1 MLEWSNG
8 HTPGVQGATGLG
20 SLLKLLYTQPTKAV
34 RNLLEAAVQIC
45 TADVHKCCS
54 LHIFRHCIVNI
65 FEWSNGR
72 TPGV

>member
-8 HTPGVQGATGLG
+8 RTPGVRGATGLG
-20 SLLKLLYTQPTKAV
+20 SFMKLVYTLPTKAE

-54 LHIFRHCIVNI
+54 L
-65 FEWSNGR
+65 
-72 TPGV
+72 